1 MRVMKDRLA
10 SEGVPWRRLG
20 SAAVL
25 VLSVAFLGWKA
36 YGSWDALRVYDWHI
50 RYLRLIPSF
59 VLFLF
64 QTAIVV
70 WGWQSIMD
78 SLTEPLPFR
87 KHIRIYAYTNL
98 MRRIPAGILW
108 VIAGRA
114 YAYKDENISAR
125 TSTVGSLLEMW
136 LVVLSGL
143 PLAALAASG
152 LSLLSPVTGVA
163 LAVVALILELG
174 AMHPVV
180 LHKLLGLAGHIV
192 PKLELT
198 YRRTLYWAS
207 IYTLIWLVSGIGL
220 FAMVRVFTDAPI
232 ESVPMTVGA
241 WVLSSLIAY
250 VTLLSPSGLGVKELS
265 LTVLLGVFLSDPL
278 PLLIALAMRVVWT
291 AYDIVVG
298 VVAWLL

>member
-1 MRVMKDRLA
+1 MRAMKDRLA
-10 SEGVPWRRLG
+10 SEGVPWRRVG
-20 SAAVL
+20 SATVL

-36 YGSWDALRVYDWHI
+36 YSSWDALRVYDWHI

-70 WGWQSIMD
+70 WGWQSIMNC
-78 SLTEPLPFR
+78 LTEPLPYR

-114 YAYKDENISAR
+114 YAYKDENVPAR

-136 LVVLSGL
+136 LVVLTGL

-152 LSLLSPVTGVA
+152 LNLLSPVTGVA
-163 LAVVALILELG
+163 LAVVASILELG

-180 LHKLLGLAGHIV
+180 LRKLLAPAWHEA

-198 YRRTLYWAS
+198 YRRTLSWAS

-232 ESVPMTVGA
+232 ESVPMTVGV

-265 LTVLLGVFLSDPL
+265 LTVLLGVFHPDPL